1 MKVDELKQR
10 YQLFLK
16 KHVLTPEEAVVGAGG
31 ALCVLG
37 LRDQTSD
44 IDLDVP
50 SSVFKRLLGMGFPTH
65 VFNGN
70 VLVIEADEF
79 IDVHLKVST
88 DPVVITEGVAHYS
101 PQSVLAF
108 KKRLNREKDQADI
121 KALETY
127 LS

>member
-16 KHVLTPEEAVVGAGG
+16 KHALHPEEAVVGAGG

-79 IDVHLKVST
+79 DRSF
-88 DPVVITEGVAHYS
+88 S
-101 PQSVLAF
+101 
-108 KKRLNREKDQADI
+108 ADFG
-121 KALETY
+121 KAEAPGRFQIGH
-127 LS
+127 